1 MTLSRVGV
9 PRKVPRDGTLPSDE
23 KPENRACGGPPRSLP
38 PQEPFPLVWQFCHT
52 KIVEGGFN
60 VRKIATRELVFMALL
75 ISLNIVL
82 TRIASIRISMGGV
95 EGIRIG
101 FGGFPVILG
110 GIMFGPVAGGI
121 VGAMGDVLGYYIN
134 PMGPYMPHFTLTAA
148 LTGMI
153 PALVLGPVK
162 RQVPNFWQ
170 LLLAIGIG
178 QTISSVILVPYF
190 LQLLFKIPMVATLP
204 AKILG
209 QAIHVPVYA
218 LFAEVLLKRI
228 NMVLR
233 YNTR

>member
-1 MTLSRVGV
+1 M
-9 PRKVPRDGTLPSDE
+9 
-23 KPENRACGGPPRSLP
+23 
-38 PQEPFPLVWQFCHT
+38 
-52 KIVEGGFN
+52 
-60 VRKIATRELVFMALL
+60 RKIATRELVFMALL